1 MSKKIKV
8 IIKNVDEEPRIAEI
22 DNNYEAISSIVGGL
36 VEHIYLSNEVGCWMN
51 EEGKINQLPF
61 NILLQDCKGKTFDAL
76 VGNLVLIQENEATV
90 CVDLT
95 EENWEKYLKQLQTNV
110 LRCDYV
116 DLEKCVV

>member
-1 MSKKIKV
+1 MPKRIKV
-8 IIKNVDEEPRIAEI
+8 IIKNVDEEPKVAEI

-61 NILLQDCKGKTFDAL
+61 NILLQDCKGKTFDCM
-76 VGNLVLIQENEATV
+76 VGNLVLIQENDATV

-95 EENWEKYLKQLQTNV
+95 DENLEKYLKQIQNNV
-110 LRCDYV
+110 LRCDYI
-116 DLEKCVV
+116 DLEKFVV